1 MSTPS
6 RPNQKE
12 IKAQRDKKNSRKTNC
27 AKYSER
33 KD

>member
-1 MSTPS
+1 MSTPN

-12 IKAQRDKKNSRKTNC
+12 IEAIRDKKNSRKTSC
-27 AKYSER
+27 AKYSEL